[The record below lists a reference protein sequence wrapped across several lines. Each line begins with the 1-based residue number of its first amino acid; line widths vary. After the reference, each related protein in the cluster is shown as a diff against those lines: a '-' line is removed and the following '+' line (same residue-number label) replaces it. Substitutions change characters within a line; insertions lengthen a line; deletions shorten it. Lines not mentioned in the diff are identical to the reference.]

1 MRWSATRT
9 PDDRLDLLG
18 RPVDDAV
25 MLELLE
31 PTRPHRHR
39 VVCLLQAG
47 GRACEPRR
55 GPRPPVS
62 ADRLDLIYPIVNELN
77 LIDSVVNVR
86 DVNLIDSVVNS

>member
-1 MRWSATRT
+1 MIGWT
-9 PDDRLDLLG
+9 LLG

-47 GRACEPRR
+47 GRAYPRF
-55 GPRPPVS
+55 
-62 ADRLDLIYPIVNELN
+62 N
-77 LIDSVVNVR
+77 LPNGK
-86 DVNLIDSVVNS
+86 